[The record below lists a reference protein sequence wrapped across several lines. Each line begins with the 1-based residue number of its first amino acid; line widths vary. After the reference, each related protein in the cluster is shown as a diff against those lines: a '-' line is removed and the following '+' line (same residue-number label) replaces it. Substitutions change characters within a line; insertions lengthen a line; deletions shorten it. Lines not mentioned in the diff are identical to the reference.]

1 MKRLPSCLAAA
12 LLSLALASAAVAQT
26 ETSPQPRVIGGP
38 LAGVD
43 VLQMSLAP
51 LSEQAR
57 ACGLE
62 PNPIPDSF
70 KQPPTEKNIVLQE
83 SAHVWHQLQATNL
96 RHHGDVRLT
105 YIQDP
110 AVENH
115 PHFDRQTKTEG
126 TAQKDREG

>member
-1 MKRLPSCLAAA
+1 MIRRPPGSTRTYTLFPYATLFRSRIRIRARKAAWHTLPRSFRGRRSSRMKRLPSCLAAA

-62 PNPIPDSF
+62 PNLLLDSF
-70 KQPPTEKNIVLQE
+70 KQPLTEKKIVIQE
-83 SAHVWHQLQATNL
+83 
-96 RHHGDVRLT
+96 
-105 YIQDP
+105 
-110 AVENH
+110 
-115 PHFDRQTKTEG
+115 
-126 TAQKDREG
+126 

>member
-38 LAGVD
+38 LARAD

-62 PNPIPDSF
+62 PNLIPDSF
-70 KQPPTEKNIVLQE
+70 KPPLTEKNIVIQE
-83 SAHVWHQLQATNL
+83 AAHVWHPLPAPTPPYTG
-96 RHHGDVRLT
+96 HPSIT
-105 YIQDP
+105 PTDP
-110 AVENH
+110 LPPQNPPYSTPHTQPH
-115 PHFDRQTKTEG
+115 PPG
-126 TAQKDREG
+126 P

>member
-57 ACGLE
+57 ACGLG
-62 PNPIPDSF
+62 PNLILDSF
-70 KQPPTEKNIVLQE
+70 KQPLKEQNIVLHE
-83 SAHVWHQLQATNL
+83 AAHVWPQLQATPPRSPGGACL
-96 RHHGDVRLT
+96 PYT
-105 YIQDP
+105 TTP
-110 AVENH
+110 AVHNTRYIDRPPENDRH
-115 PHFDRQTKTEG
+115 QPRPHG
-126 TAQKDREG
+126 